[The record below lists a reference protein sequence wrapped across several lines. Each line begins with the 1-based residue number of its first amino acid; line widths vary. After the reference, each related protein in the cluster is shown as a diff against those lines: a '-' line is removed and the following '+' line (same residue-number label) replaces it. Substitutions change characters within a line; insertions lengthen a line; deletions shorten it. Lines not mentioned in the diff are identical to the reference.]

1 MKQYIIR
8 RILISL
14 IVLVGVSFLLYTI
27 IYFMP
32 GDFVST
38 VTSGNPYITDEMK
51 QKLRELY
58 GTDKG
63 LLEGYFDWALAALK
77 GDFGTSF
84 VFQQPVTQVIK
95 DRMWVSF
102 WLSFIAFII
111 QIAIALPLGT
121 IAATKQYSKIDYSI
135 RH

>member
-14 IVLVGVSFLLYTI
+14 IVLVGVSFLLYAIT
-27 IYFMP
+27 YFMP
-32 GDFVST
+32 GDFIT
-38 VTSGNPYITDEMK
+38 TITSGNPSITEEMK

-58 GTDKG
+58 GVDKG
-63 LLEGYFDWALAALK
+63 LLEGYIDWALAALK

-102 WLSFIAFII
+102 WLAFIAFVI
-111 QIAIALPLGT
+111 QVGLALP
-121 IAATKQYSKIDYSI
+121 
-135 RH
+135 